1 MGMPELLQWAN
12 ALVIPAFGYI
22 IILERRI
29 TRLQAQV
36 EVLLEQ
42 ITGSRSMPIERDK
55 PRGVWL

>member
-1 MGMPELLQWAN
+1 MPEILQWAN

-42 ITGSRSMPIERDK
+42 VTGQRTGPAAHEKARAS
-55 PRGVWL
+55 WL

>member
-1 MGMPELLQWAN
+1 MPELLQWAN

-42 ITGSRSMPIERDK
+42 ITGSRSTPAEHGKARAS
-55 PRGVWL
+55 WL

>member
-1 MGMPELLQWAN
+1 MIELLQLAN

-36 EVLLEQ
+36 EMLLEKL
-42 ITGSRSMPIERDK
+42 TGQQQAANERETRSRA
-55 PRGVWL
+55 WL

>member
-1 MGMPELLQWAN
+1 MIELLQLAN

-36 EVLLEQ
+36 EMLLEKL
-42 ITGSRSMPIERDK
+42 TGQQQAASERETRSRA
-55 PRGVWL
+55 WL